1 MDIHDRY
8 HSDDAGF
15 SFPAVNV
22 SMQYGPPSLFKQGTP
37 ARVKVIIFVVV
48 AIVLLFVD
56 ARLQML
62 GKVRHVIGMMIYP
75 VQRIALVPRDLFEM
89 TGEYLSSVGEL
100 HGEVDRLREKEVQD
114 AQVLERVAFLEN
126 ENRHLRE
133 LLGMSQRIR
142 LKSVPAEI
150 LYDAHNAFMR
160 KVVLNR
166 GSSHGVLPG
175 QPVIDENGVIGQ
187 VTEVYLTTCEVTLL
201 TDKDQAIP
209 VLNVRSGERSVAY
222 GRGQQGYLELRFMMD
237 NADIQQGD
245 LLVTSGI
252 DGVYPAGLA
261 VGKVAMMHE
270 GPDDLYNSIIC
281 EPSAG
286 INRNRQVLVLLSDTN
301 VTPRP
306 ATNERTVV
314 TRKRVAQ
321 QQNDAEGGK

>member
-89 TGEYLSSVGEL
+89 TGEYLFSVGEL
-100 HGEVDRLREKEVQD
+100 HDEVDRLREKEVQD
-114 AQVLERVAFLEN
+114 AQVLERIAFLEN

-166 GSSHGVLPG
+166 GSRHGVLPG

-209 VLNVRSGERSVAY
+209 VLNARSGERSVAY
-222 GRGQQGYLELRFMMD
+222 GRGQQGYLELRFMMA

-270 GPDDLYNSIIC
+270 GPDDLYSNIIC

-306 ATNERTVV
+306 ATNEQTVV

>member
-1 MDIHDRY
+1 M
-8 HSDDAGF
+8 
-15 SFPAVNV
+15 
-22 SMQYGPPSLFKQGTP
+22 
-37 ARVKVIIFVVV
+37 KVIIFVVA
-48 AIVLLFVD
+48 AIVLLLVD

-62 GKVRHVIGMMIYP
+62 GKVRHVIGMVIYP
-75 VQRIALVPRDLFEM
+75 VQRVAMVPRDLFEM
-89 TGEYLSSVGEL
+89 TGEYLTSVSEL
-100 HGEVDRLREKEVQD
+100 HDEVERLREKEIQD
-114 AQVLERVAFLEN
+114 AQALERVAFLEN

-133 LLGMSQRIR
+133 LLGMSQQ
-142 LKSVPAEI
+142 LKVKSVPAEI
-150 LYDAHNAFMR
+150 LYDARNAFVR

-166 GSSHGVLPG
+166 GSHHGVLPG
-175 QPVIDENGVIGQ
+175 QAVIDENGVIGQ

-222 GRGQQGYLELRFMMD
+222 GKGQQGYLELRFMMA
-237 NADIQQGD
+237 NADIEQGD

-261 VGKVAMMHE
+261 VGRVAMMHE
-270 GPDDLYNSIIC
+270 GQDDSFNSIIC

-306 ATNERTVV
+306 TSSDRTIT
-314 TRKRVAQ
+314 TRKREAP
-321 QQNDAEGGK
+321 QQNDTGNGK

>member
-89 TGEYLSSVGEL
+89 TGEYLFSVGEL
-100 HGEVDRLREKEVQD
+100 HDEVDRLREKEVQD
-114 AQVLERVAFLEN
+114 AQVLERIAFLEN

-166 GSSHGVLPG
+166 GSRHGVLPG

-209 VLNVRSGERSVAY
+209 VLNARSGERSVAY

-270 GPDDLYNSIIC
+270 GPDDLYSNIIC

-306 ATNERTVV
+306 ATNEQTVV

>member
-89 TGEYLSSVGEL
+89 TGEYLFSVGEL
-100 HGEVDRLREKEVQD
+100 HDEVDRLREKEVQD
-114 AQVLERVAFLEN
+114 AQVLERIAFLEN

-166 GSSHGVLPG
+166 GSRHGVLPG

-209 VLNVRSGERSVAY
+209 VLNARSGERSVAY

-270 GPDDLYNSIIC
+270 GPDDLYSNIIC

-306 ATNERTVV
+306 ATNEQTVV
-314 TRKRVAQ
+314 TRKRVAP